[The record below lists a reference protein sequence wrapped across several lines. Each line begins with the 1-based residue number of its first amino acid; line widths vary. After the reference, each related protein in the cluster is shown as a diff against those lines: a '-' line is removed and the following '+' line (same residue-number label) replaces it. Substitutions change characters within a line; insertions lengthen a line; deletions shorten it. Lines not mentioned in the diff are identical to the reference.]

1 MNRDC
6 FKILGGNMKETTYV
20 MVKPQFANIQQVIDE
35 VKHRLIEAGLE
46 IEKESFINYDVNHAR
61 QHYAAHVGKPF
72 YPDLER
78 YITSDK
84 AYGMIVVGENA
95 ISTVRLLAGATKE
108 PEEGSIRHDIPVMLN
123 LPIRVRENVVH
134 SSDCKEAAKTE
145 IDIFEDILSINAT
158 NVVD

>member
-1 MNRDC
+1 
-6 FKILGGNMKETTYV
+6 MKETTYV
-20 MVKPQFANIQQVIDE
+20 MVKPQFANIQPVIDE
-35 VKHRLIEAGLE
+35 VKRRLIEAGLE
-46 IEKESFINYDVNHAR
+46 IEKESFINYDVDHAR

-145 IDIFEDILSINAT
+145 IGIFEDILSINAT